1 MFYTEG
7 LLKVLPGIEPG
18 KTLPRKE
25 NLLAQYCPK
34 SNMAKT

>member
-7 LLKVLPGIEPG
+7 FSKVLPGIEPG
-18 KTLPRKE
+18 KTLPGGE

-34 SNMAKT
+34 